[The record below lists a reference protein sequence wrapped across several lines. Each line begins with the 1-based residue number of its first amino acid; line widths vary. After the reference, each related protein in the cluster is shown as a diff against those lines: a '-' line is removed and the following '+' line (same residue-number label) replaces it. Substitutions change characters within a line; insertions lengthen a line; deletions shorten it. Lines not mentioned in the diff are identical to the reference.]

1 MKETIL
7 KINKTERWF
16 FEKLDRIDK
25 LLTTYQD
32 KKRENNQFNKIRM
45 EKGEFT
51 TDSEEV
57 QRLIRD
63 YYG

>member
-25 LLTTYQD
+25 LLTTHQD

-51 TDSEEV
+51 TDSAEI

>member
-25 LLTTYQD
+25 LLTTHQD